1 MPGGMLYDDGSKET
15 EARGVSMEQAV
26 MAGAE
31 PFRIEGNETGVLV
44 SHGFTGTTQSVRP
57 LGEALAA
64 EGFTVAVPRL
74 EGHGTSMQDHARS
87 TARGWISSV
96 EEDLAWLE
104 ERTSSVFFA
113 GLSMGGMLSLYFA
126 AARPDLIRGIVPIN
140 ACVYLGNPELARLV
154 FDPKA
159 PATVPGVGSDIK
171 AEGIE
176 ELVYPE
182 VPIPPVKEFMAIMR
196 VTDDLLPTVTAPALI
211 FQSTEDHVVPPEN
224 GPHILEKLGSTDKEL
239 VWLENSYHVAT
250 LDNDKDLIAERTIRF
265 VREHAAKVTAGNP

>member
-1 MPGGMLYDDGSKET
+1 MRL
-15 EARGVSMEQAV
+15 
-26 MAGAE
+26 
-31 PFRIEGNETGVLV
+31 
-44 SHGFTGTTQSVRP
+44 

-64 EGFTVAVPRL
+64 GGFTVAVPRL

-87 TARGWISSV
+87 TARGWISSI

-104 ERTSSVFFA
+104 ERTESVFFA
-113 GLSMGGMLSLYFA
+113 GLSMGGMFSLYFA
-126 AARPDLIRGIVPIN
+126 AIRPDLIRGIVPIN
-140 ACVYLGNPELARLV
+140 ACVYLGNP
-154 FDPKA
+154 
-159 PATVPGVGSDIK
+159 ATVPGVGSDTK

-196 VTDDLLPTVTAPALI
+196 VTDDLLPAVTAPALI

-250 LDNDKDLIAERTIRF
+250 LDNDKDLIAERTMRF
-265 VREHAAKVTAGNP
+265 VREHVARVRAGNP